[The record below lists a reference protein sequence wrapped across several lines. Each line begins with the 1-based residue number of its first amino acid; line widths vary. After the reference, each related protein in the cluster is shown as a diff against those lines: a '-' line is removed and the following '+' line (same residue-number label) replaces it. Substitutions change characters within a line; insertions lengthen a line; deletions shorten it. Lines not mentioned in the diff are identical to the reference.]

1 MVFEHG
7 NREDTIRAAMR
18 RTAFA
23 ALLAVGL
30 APASPAF
37 ADRYR
42 LLNDAQEAA
51 RVRVRMIHEAQATI
65 DAMYF
70 IVGDDSVSLAVLTLL
85 RDASRRGIET
95 RLVVDG
101 HFNRIPKEVQAR
113 LIAEGVEIREY
124 HPFRLYKPRWW
135 TRRLHD
141 KLIVTDGARLVTGGR
156 NIESPYYGRG
166 EEVGRRDYL
175 DSDAWVEGRS
185 AANASAYFDALWNGP
200 KVRKANLSQF
210 KRARL
215 EKRCGLLPAQPDRD
229 RCERLRA
236 EAFAAL
242 DAADRLL
249 DDHRDRLER
258 NPWFTSDR
266 PVGDGSSEVGPVRF
280 VHDPAAGKSPGDGI
294 GAALLELLDRAERSV
309 VIESPYLVP
318 SKALREGLKRAAAR
332 GVRVRILTNSLAVTD
347 NLLAQAGYVGDKD
360 NVVRWG
366 VELWEYAGPE
376 CLHSKSAVFDGRF
389 VVVGSF
395 NLDPRSEFLNTETAV
410 IVDDAEAARVATAT
424 MDAHLARAYR
434 IDERGEP
441 VPGPIAPEKVGF
453 GKRVK
458 VGFLRLLAP
467 FIRKQ
472 I

>member
-1 MVFEHG
+1 MQ
-7 NREDTIRAAMR
+7 RIAIAASM
-18 RTAFA
+18 TG
-23 ALLAVGL
+23 LLAL
-30 APASPAF
+30 APPVS

-42 LLNDAQEAA
+42 LLDDAQEAA
-51 RVRVRMIHEAQATI
+51 RVRVRMIDEARDSI
-65 DAMYF
+65 GAMYF

-85 RDASRRGIET
+85 RDASRRGVAV

-141 KLIVTDGARLVTGGR
+141 KLLVTDDTRLVTGGR

-175 DSDAWVEGRS
+175 DRDAWVEGRA
-185 AANASAYFDALWNGP
+185 AANASTYFDALWNGP
-200 KVRKANLSQF
+200 KVRKTNLSRF
-210 KRARL
+210 KRSRL
-215 EKRCGLLPAQPDRD
+215 EKRCELLPAEADRD
-229 RCERLRA
+229 RCARLKSEALA
-236 EAFAAL
+236 EL

-249 DDHRDRLER
+249 DDHRERLER
-258 NPWFTSDR
+258 NTWFTSET
-266 PVGDGSSEVGPVRF
+266 PVDAGSTEVGPVRF

-294 GAALLELLDRAERSV
+294 GAALLELLDRAEHSV

-318 SKALREGLKRAAAR
+318 SKALRQGLKRAIAR
-332 GVRVRILTNSLAVTD
+332 GVHVRILTNSLGVTD

-360 NVVRWG
+360 DVVRWG

-410 IVDDAEAARVATAT
+410 IVDDEAAATAAREA
-424 MDAHLARAYR
+424 MDGHLARAFR
-434 IDERGEP
+434 IDEKGRP
-441 VPGPIAPEKVGF
+441 APGPAPPVKVGL

-458 VGFLRLLAP
+458 LGFLRLLAP
-467 FIRKQ
+467 FIWKQ
-472 I
+472 L

>member
-1 MVFEHG
+1 MK
-7 NREDTIRAAMR
+7 
-18 RTAFA
+18 RTAIA
-23 ALLAVGL
+23 ASLAGVL
-30 APASPAF
+30 ALARPAS
-37 ADRYR
+37 ADRFR
-42 LLNDAQEAA
+42 LLDDPQEAA
-51 RVRVRMIHEAQATI
+51 RVRVRMIHEARASI

-85 RDASRRGIET
+85 RDAARRGVAV

-101 HFNRIPKEVQAR
+101 HFNRIPKEVQAQ
-113 LIAEGVEIREY
+113 LIDEGVQIREY

-135 TRRLHD
+135 SRRLHD
-141 KLIVTDGARLVTGGR
+141 KLLVTDGARLVTGGR

-175 DSDAWVEGRS
+175 DRDAWVEGGS

-200 KVRKANLSQF
+200 KVRKANLAQF
-210 KRARL
+210 KRSRL
-215 EKRCGLLPAQPDRD
+215 EKRCELLPAEADRD
-229 RCERLRA
+229 RCERLRT
-236 EAFAAL
+236 EALADL
-242 DAADRLL
+242 HAADRLL

-266 PVGDGSSEVGPVRF
+266 PVGEGSAEVGPVRF

-294 GAALLELLDRAERSV
+294 GAALLELLDRAETSV

-318 SKALREGLKRAAAR
+318 SKALREGLKRAVAR

-366 VELWEYAGPE
+366 IELWEYAGPE
-376 CLHSKSAVFDGRF
+376 CLHSKSAVFDGRW

-410 IVDDAEAARVATAT
+410 IVDDPDAANVASLA

-434 IDERGEP
+434 IDPRGKP
-441 VPGPIAPEKVGF
+441 VPGPVEPEEVGC
-453 GKRVK
+453 GKRMQL
-458 VGFLRLLAP
+458 GLLRLLAP

>member
-1 MVFEHG
+1 MAFEHEDP
-7 NREDTIRAAMR
+7 EDTIRAAMR
-18 RTAFA
+18 RIATPAS
-23 ALLAVGL
+23 LAVVLAL
-30 APASPAF
+30 APPASAERF
-37 ADRYR
+37 R

-51 RVRVRMIHEAQATI
+51 RVRVRMIHEAQTSI

-141 KLIVTDGARLVTGGR
+141 KLLVTDGARLVTGGR

-175 DSDAWVEGRS
+175 DSDAWVEGAS

-200 KVRKANLSQF
+200 KVRKTNLSQF
-210 KRARL
+210 KSARL
-215 EKRCGLLPAQPDRD
+215 EKRCELLPAEADRD

-236 EAFAAL
+236 EALADL
-242 DAADRLL
+242 DAANRLL
-249 DDHRDRLER
+249 DEHRDRVER

-266 PVGDGSSEVGPVRF
+266 PVGEGSTDVGPVRF

-294 GAALLELLDRAERSV
+294 GAALLERLDRAERSV

-318 SKALREGLKRAAAR
+318 SKALREGLKRAVTR

-366 VELWEYAGPE
+366 IELWEYAGPE
-376 CLHSKSAVFDGRF
+376 CLHSKSAVFDERWL
-389 VVVGSF
+389 VVGSF

-410 IVDDAEAARVATAT
+410 IVDDPDAARVASAA
-424 MDAHLARAYR
+424 MDGHLARAYR
-434 IDERGEP
+434 IDERGRP
-441 VPGPIAPEKVGF
+441 IPGPVAPEEVGF

-458 VGFLRLLAP
+458 LGFLRLLAP